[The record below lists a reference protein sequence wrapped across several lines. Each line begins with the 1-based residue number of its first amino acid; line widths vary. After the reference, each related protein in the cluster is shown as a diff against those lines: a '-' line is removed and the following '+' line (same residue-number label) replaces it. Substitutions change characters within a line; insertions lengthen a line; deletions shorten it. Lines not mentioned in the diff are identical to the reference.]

1 MLYNINI
8 EKVNISRRGSVDIDA
23 LNRIEPEIQQCLEIA
38 SVKMNE
44 DPHWLNNAWYHNR
57 DYNDELFPISEFF
70 VDNSL
75 GLNNINLYVADLKT
89 ILIFK
94 ARAID
99 NRVANG
105 LRERQQDVEDVEG
118 ILEWWGLSE
127 EDFLNKMRY
136 SHIEERYPYFIEW
149 AQRYFYKSIN

>member
-1 MLYNINI
+1 M
-8 EKVNISRRGSVDIDA
+8 K
-23 LNRIEPEIQQCLEIA
+23 
-38 SVKMNE
+38 

-75 GLNNINLYVADLKT
+75 GLNNINLYVANLKT

-99 NRVANG
+99 NRVVNG
-105 LRERQQDVEDVEG
+105 LRERQQDVEDVG
-118 ILEWWGLSE
+118 DLVLTRN
-127 EDFLNKMRY
+127 LVLVM
-136 SHIEERYPYFIEW
+136 
-149 AQRYFYKSIN
+149 